1 MRAILALKQKGEK
14 TMADT
19 QLQTQIEQLLNGLG
33 TVIAG
38 QHTVIE
44 EVLVAMVVQGHVL
57 LEGPPG
63 VGKTTIV
70 NTLAALTACDFRRIQ
85 FTPDLMPSDI
95 TGNHVFN
102 FQTNEFTLKR
112 GPIFTH
118 FLLADEINRTPPKT
132 QAALLEA
139 MEERQV
145 TIDGLAFRLE
155 PPFVV
160 FATQNPIEHEGT
172 YPLPEAQVDRFLL
185 KVLVPYPERDAEK
198 AILAMEQSGQPAAVM
213 LRQVKPVLDK
223 AQFLQLKQQADAVTV
238 EDSML
243 NYILDI
249 VYATRRNH
257 HLTAGGSPRAS
268 LSLLLC
274 SKAFA
279 ALQGRSF
286 VTPDDIKRV
295 SFPVLRH
302 RMLLKPEAE
311 IEGMA
316 ADNVIRMILDGIEV
330 PR

>member
-1 MRAILALKQKGEK
+1 
-14 TMADT
+14 MADYQLKT
-19 QLQTQIEQLLNGLG
+19 QVEQLLAGLG

-38 QHTVIE
+38 QQAVIE
-44 EVLVAMVVQGHVL
+44 EVLIAMVAQGHVL

-63 VGKTTIV
+63 VGKTTLV
-70 NTLAALTACDFRRIQ
+70 NTMAALTACEFRRIQ

-95 TGNHVFN
+95 IGANVFN
-102 FQTNEFTLKR
+102 FQTSEFTLKR

-139 MEERQV
+139 MGEKQV
-145 TIDGLAFRLE
+145 TIDGAAFKLE
-155 PPFVV
+155 PPFLV

-185 KVLVPYPERDAEK
+185 KVVVPYPERSDEK
-198 AILAMEQSGQPAAVM
+198 VILAMVQNGRPAAAM
-213 LRQVKPVLDK
+213 LEQIKPVLDK
-223 AQFLQLKQQADAVTV
+223 EQFLQLKQQADAVTV
-238 EDSML
+238 EDGIL

-249 VYATRRNH
+249 VQATRQNH
-257 HLTAGGSPRAS
+257 HLAVGGSPRAS
-268 LSLLLC
+268 LSLLIC
-274 SKAFA
+274 SKALA
-279 ALQGRSF
+279 ALQGRAF

-302 RMLLKPEAE
+302 RIILRPEAE
-311 IEGMA
+311 IEGLA
-316 ADNVIRMILDGIEV
+316 ADTVIRLILDGIEI